1 MSDSQWDIGTSP
13 TMTNGQPIP
22 EDVWLAILRLERKRY
37 RQERIEN
44 GDTYTIPELNDEELE
59 RVTNDYDDEP
69 SDQDMMAAFGT
80 KWHDA
85 L

>member
-1 MSDSQWDIGTSP
+1 MTETTRTSDTHQDIGTSP

-37 RQERIEN
+37 RQEQIQN
-44 GDTYTIPELNDEELE
+44 GDTYTIPELD
-59 RVTNDYDDEP
+59 DDDDEP
-69 SDQDMMAAFGT
+69 SDQDMMSAFGT

>member
-1 MSDSQWDIGTSP
+1 MTETTRTSDIHQDIGTSP

-44 GDTYTIPELNDEELE
+44 GDTSPIPELD
-59 RVTNDYDDEP
+59 DDDDEP
-69 SDQDMMAAFGT
+69 SDQDMMSAFGT
-80 KWHDA
+80 KWHDG

>member
-37 RQERIEN
+37 RQERVEN
-44 GDTYTIPELNDEELE
+44 GETYTIPGLD
-59 RVTNDYDDEP
+59 DDDDEP

-80 KWHDA
+80 KWHDG

>member
-1 MSDSQWDIGTSP
+1 
-13 TMTNGQPIP
+13 MTNGQPIP

-37 RQERIEN
+37 RQERIQN
-44 GDTYTIPELNDEELE
+44 GDTYTIPELDDEELE

-69 SDQDMMAAFGT
+69 SDQDMMSAFGT

>member
-1 MSDSQWDIGTSP
+1 
-13 TMTNGQPIP
+13 MTNGQPIP

-69 SDQDMMAAFGT
+69 SDQDMMSAFGT
-80 KWHDA
+80 KWHDG

>member
-1 MSDSQWDIGTSP
+1 
-13 TMTNGQPIP
+13 MTNGQPIP

>member
-44 GDTYTIPELNDEELE
+44 GDTYTIPEL
-59 RVTNDYDDEP
+59 DDEP
-69 SDQDMMAAFGT
+69 SDQDMMSAFGT
-80 KWHDA
+80 KWHDG

>member
-1 MSDSQWDIGTSP
+1 MTETTRTSDTHQDIGTSP

-44 GDTYTIPELNDEELE
+44 GDTYTIKALNLI
-59 RVTNDYDDEP
+59 EP
-69 SDQDMMAAFGT
+69 
-80 KWHDA
+80 
-85 L
+85 

>member
-44 GDTYTIPELNDEELE
+44 GDTYTIPELDDDE
-59 RVTNDYDDEP
+59 DEP
-69 SDQDMMAAFGT
+69 SDQDMMSAFGT
-80 KWHDA
+80 KWHDG

>member
-13 TMTNGQPIP
+13 TMTNGQRMP

-44 GDTYTIPELNDEELE
+44 GDTYTIKALNLI
-59 RVTNDYDDEP
+59 EP
-69 SDQDMMAAFGT
+69 
-80 KWHDA
+80 
-85 L
+85 

>member
-1 MSDSQWDIGTSP
+1 
-13 TMTNGQPIP
+13 MTNGQPIP

-44 GDTYTIPELNDEELE
+44 GDTYTIPEL
-59 RVTNDYDDEP
+59 DDEP
-69 SDQDMMAAFGT
+69 SDQDMMSAFGT

>member
-37 RQERIEN
+37 RQERLQN
-44 GDTYTIPELNDEELE
+44 GDTYTIPELD
-59 RVTNDYDDEP
+59 DDDDDEP
-69 SDQDMMAAFGT
+69 SDQDMMSAFGT

>member
-1 MSDSQWDIGTSP
+1 
-13 TMTNGQPIP
+13 MTNGQPIP

-44 GDTYTIPELNDEELE
+44 GDTYTIPEL
-59 RVTNDYDDEP
+59 DDEP
-69 SDQDMMAAFGT
+69 SDQDMMSAFGT
-80 KWHDA
+80 KWHDG

>member
-1 MSDSQWDIGTSP
+1 MTETTRTSDTHQDIGTSP

-44 GDTYTIPELNDEELE
+44 GDTYTI
-59 RVTNDYDDEP
+59 
-69 SDQDMMAAFGT
+69 
-80 KWHDA
+80 
-85 L
+85 

>member
-1 MSDSQWDIGTSP
+1 
-13 TMTNGQPIP
+13 MTNGQPIP

-37 RQERIEN
+37 RQEQIQN
-44 GDTYTIPELNDEELE
+44 GDTYTIPELD
-59 RVTNDYDDEP
+59 DDDDEP
-69 SDQDMMAAFGT
+69 SDQDMMSAFGT

>member
-1 MSDSQWDIGTSP
+1 MTDNTRMSDSQWDIGTSP

-44 GDTYTIPELNDEELE
+44 GDTYTIPELD
-59 RVTNDYDDEP
+59 DDDDEP
-69 SDQDMMAAFGT
+69 SDQDMMSAFGT
-80 KWHDA
+80 KWHDG

>member
-1 MSDSQWDIGTSP
+1 
-13 TMTNGQPIP
+13 MTNGQPIP
-22 EDVWLAILRLERKRY
+22 EKVWLAILRLERKRY

>member
-1 MSDSQWDIGTSP
+1 MTETTRTSDIHQDIGTSP

-22 EDVWLAILRLERKRY
+22 EDVWLAILILERKRY

-44 GDTYTIPELNDEELE
+44 GDTYTIPELD
-59 RVTNDYDDEP
+59 DDDDEP
-69 SDQDMMAAFGT
+69 SDQDMMSAFGT
-80 KWHDA
+80 KWHDG

>member
-1 MSDSQWDIGTSP
+1 MSTDHTHQDTGTSP

-44 GDTYTIPELNDEELE
+44 GDTYTIKALNLI
-59 RVTNDYDDEP
+59 EP
-69 SDQDMMAAFGT
+69 
-80 KWHDA
+80 
-85 L
+85 